1 MQWLL
6 YIRIINYMKSW
17 TLEVK
22 QMIDDGD
29 HFIEFPEEMLK
40 EAGWEPGDI
49 LKWTDRGDGS
59 WSLAKINENAEDNPD
74 EK

>member
-1 MQWLL
+1 MT
-6 YIRIINYMKSW
+6 KTW

-22 QMIDDGD
+22 KMMVTDDYYV
-29 HFIEFPEEMLK
+29 EFPEEVLE
-40 EAGWEPGDI
+40 EAGWKPGDT

-59 WSLAKINENAEDNPD
+59 WSLAKINENTEDNPD

>member
-1 MQWLL
+1 MS
-6 YIRIINYMKSW
+6 KSW

-22 QMIDDGD
+22 QMIDDDGL
-29 HFIEFPEEMLK
+29 FIEFPDEVME
-40 EAGWEPGDI
+40 EAGWKPGDT

-59 WSLAKINENAEDNPD
+59 WSLAKINENTEDNPD

>member
-1 MQWLL
+1 MT
-6 YIRIINYMKSW
+6 KTW

-29 HFIEFPEEMLK
+29 HFIEFPEEVMK
-40 EAGWEPGDI
+40 EAGWKPGDT
-49 LKWTDRGDGS
+49 LKWTDNGDQS
-59 WSLAKINENAEDNPD
+59 WTLSKINENTEDNPD